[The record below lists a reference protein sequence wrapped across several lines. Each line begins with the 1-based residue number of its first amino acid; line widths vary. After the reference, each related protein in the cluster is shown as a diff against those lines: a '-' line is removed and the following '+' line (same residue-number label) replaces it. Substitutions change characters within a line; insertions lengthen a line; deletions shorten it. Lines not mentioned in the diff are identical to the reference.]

1 MKIRFFFLFL
11 ILLFPFTLLHAEQ
24 RLNFFVGDV
33 TIEINGKNVE
43 PVIGMVLPPN
53 TVIVTGKR
61 SQAHIFDTV
70 SGIVTSI
77 QPEQK
82 ITLSSISKTKKNK
95 NLSVW
100 DKLRKEKHATGIA
113 TTAAV
118 RGAEEGNVELEWDT
132 GDEESTRKD
141 DRATE
146 WMLFGEKQ
154 YERIV
159 HLTKNASDVDGIFLN
174 AASIYYLEGSKTAE
188 KIVPILKKV
197 IAGDAKSIIKSE
209 SNKILAAIYFE
220 QGRFDLAWEHM
231 NAAAVTIPENEISE
245 TGYYIL
251 AQSAFFTNRS
261 DEGRL
266 YLKKM
271 KRYHANSPLIEK
283 IIER

>member
-11 ILLFPFTLLHAEQ
+11 ILFFPFTLLHAEQ
-24 RLNFFVGDV
+24 RLNFFIGDV
-33 TIEINGKNVE
+33 KIEVNGKNVE
-43 PVIGMVLPPN
+43 PEIGMVLPPN
-53 TVIVTGKR
+53 AVIITGKR

-77 QPEQK
+77 QPQQK
-82 ITLSSISKTKKNK
+82 ITVVSLAPTKQNK
-95 NLSVW
+95 NLTVW
-100 DKLRKEKHATGIA
+100 DKIRKEKHTTGIV

-132 GDEESTRKD
+132 VNEESTMKN

-154 YERIV
+154 YDRVISM
-159 HLTKNASDVDGIFLN
+159 TKNASDMDGVFLN
-174 AASIYYLEGSKTAE
+174 AASTYYSKGMNKAE
-188 KIVPILKKV
+188 KVIPVLKQI
-197 IAGDAKSIIKSE
+197 IAGSAKNIIKSE

-261 DEGRL
+261 DEGHL

-271 KRYHANSPLIEK
+271 KKYYKDSPLIEK
-283 IIER
+283 VIER